1 MNNDNEL
8 YQASKLSMGL
18 FSLCAQVELKI
29 WSVWLPTP
37 PTTTTLITKRGY
49 KKKTSWGG
57 YRPTVE
63 K

>member
-1 MNNDNEL
+1 MNNNKEL
-8 YQASKLSMGL
+8 DQASKLSMGL

-37 PTTTTLITKRGY
+37 STTTILITERGY
-49 KKKTSWGG
+49 KKTASWGS